1 MCVYIYTDVLI
12 YMYTPTFASAT
23 YMHGHLKCYSYIMHR
38 HLKSPKQQKESV
50 FTDIE
55 IVLIYTQTFE
65 IEFIYT
71 QTFVI
76 VFIYT

>member
-1 MCVYIYTDVLI
+1 
-12 YMYTPTFASAT
+12 
-23 YMHGHLKCYSYIMHR
+23 MHR

-65 IEFIYT
+65 MLFIYTQTFEIEFIYT